1 MCYTY
6 LPILAIFYLKLNKRD
21 IEGQIKISIA
31 TYFIK
36 RLTSKTEKISNLPE
50 TSEQV
55 WFESGG

>member
-1 MCYTY
+1 M
-6 LPILAIFYLKLNKRD
+6 
-21 IEGQIKISIA
+21 
-31 TYFIK
+31 YFIK